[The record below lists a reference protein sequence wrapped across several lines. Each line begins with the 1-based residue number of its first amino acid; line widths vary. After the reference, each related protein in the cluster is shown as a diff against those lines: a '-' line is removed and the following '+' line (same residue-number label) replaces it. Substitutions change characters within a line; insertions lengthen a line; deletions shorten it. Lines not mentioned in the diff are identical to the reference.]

1 MFRRFL
7 GDKKVKPRVKAR
19 TDGLRWIDQWQ
30 YMVNPSLVAHMSNA
44 PHLIVLVFGLDTAR
58 ACGAASGRL
67 DSDEM
72 GYRV

>member
-30 YMVNPSLVAHMSNA
+30 YMVNPAMPN
-44 PHLIVLVFGLDTAR
+44 R
-58 ACGAASGRL
+58 W
-67 DSDEM
+67 
-72 GYRV
+72 